1 MKPTALGVVQR
12 TTRAAGKY
20 SKQLTTSP
28 GSHPSLTRESKQGGS
43 FSYPGGSVAL
53 EAFGELTDG
62 WAPHNSSFSRT
73 SFLSLSFHFYK
84 DVTVLPVCVT
94 GA

>member
-1 MKPTALGVVQR
+1 MKPTILGMVQP

-20 SKQLTTSP
+20 SKELTTSP
-28 GSHPSLTRESKQGGS
+28 GSHSSLTQESKQGGL

-62 WAPHNSSFSRT
+62 WAPHNSSFTQS
-73 SFLSLSFHFYK
+73 SSLSLFSP
-84 DVTVLPVCVT
+84 TL
-94 GA
+94 